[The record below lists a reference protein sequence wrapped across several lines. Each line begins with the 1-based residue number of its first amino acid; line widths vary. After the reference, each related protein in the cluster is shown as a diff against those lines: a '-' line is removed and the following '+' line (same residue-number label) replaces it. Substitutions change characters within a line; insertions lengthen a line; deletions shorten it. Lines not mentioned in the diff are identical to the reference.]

1 MKAIVQD
8 KYGEAEDVLR
18 LADIERPHIAADEV
32 LLRVHAAGLDRGV
45 WHIMAGLPYPIRLA
59 GYGVRAPKNPI
70 IGTDL
75 AGRVEAVGADVT
87 NLHVGDEVY
96 GAGHG
101 SFAEYARADAGKL
114 ARKPFN
120 LTFEQAAALPVSACT
135 ALQAVRDRA
144 KVQPGQ
150 RVLVI
155 GASGG
160 VGTYIVQ
167 IAKAL
172 GAVVTGVSS
181 AGKADLVR
189 ALGAERVIPYETEDF
204 AATDQRF
211 DVILDTGGMA
221 PLARLRRVLAPRGT
235 LVIVGGETGG
245 RLLGGSERALR
256 AMALSPFVGQ
266 RLGTFVAS
274 VKGDDLNELTALVE
288 SGQVKPIVDRTYPL
302 SEVAEAIRY
311 MQAGKAR
318 GKVVIT
324 VESGGT

>member
-1 MKAIVQD
+1 MKAMVQD

-18 LADIERPHIAADEV
+18 LADIERPQIAADEV
-32 LLRVHAAGLDRGV
+32 LLKVHAAGLDRGV

-59 GYGVRAPKNPI
+59 GYGVRAPKNPV
-70 IGTDL
+70 IGVDL

-87 NLHVGDEVY
+87 DVQIGDDVY
-96 GAGHG
+96 GVGHG
-101 SFAEYARADAGKL
+101 SFAEYSRAAADKIARM
-114 ARKPFN
+114 PSN

-160 VGTYIVQ
+160 VGTYLVQ
-167 IAKAL
+167 IAKAF
-172 GAVVTGVSS
+172 GATVTGVSS

-189 ALGAERVIPYETEDF
+189 SLGAERVVDYETEDF
-204 AATDQRF
+204 ATEGTLY

-221 PLARLRRVLAPRGT
+221 SLSRLRRALTPRGT

-256 AMALSPFVGQ
+256 AMAVSPFVGQ
-266 RLGTFVAS
+266 KLGTFVAS
-274 VKGDDLNELTALVE
+274 ANAKDLNELRALVE
-288 SGQVKPIVDRTYPL
+288 AGQVKPSVDRTYPL
-302 SEVAEAIRY
+302 SGVAEGIRY

-324 VESGGT
+324 IAQE

>member
-8 KYGEAEDVLR
+8 RYGEADDVLR
-18 LADIERPHIAADEV
+18 LDDIDRPQIGAHEV

-45 WHIMAGLPYPIRLA
+45 WHLMAGLPYPIRLA
-59 GYGVRAPKNPI
+59 GYGVRVPKNPV

-75 AGRVEAVGADVT
+75 AGRVEAVGVDVT
-87 NLHVGDEVY
+87 NVQIGDDVY
-96 GAGHG
+96 GAGQG
-101 SFAEYARADAGKL
+101 SFAEYSRADAVKL
-114 ARKPFN
+114 ARMPKN
-120 LTFEQAAALPVSACT
+120 LTFDQAAALPVSACT

-144 KVQPGQ
+144 HVQSGQ
-150 RVLVI
+150 QVLVI

-167 IAKAL
+167 IAKAR
-172 GAVVTGVSS
+172 GAVVTAVSS

-189 ALGAERVIPYETEDF
+189 ALGADRVITYETEDF
-204 AATDQRF
+204 ADAGTRF

-221 PLARLRRVLAPRGT
+221 SLGRLRRALTPHGT

-256 AMALSPFVGQ
+256 ALAVSPFVGQ
-266 RLGTFVAS
+266 KLGTFVAS
-274 VKGDDLNELTALVE
+274 VKADDLDELTALVE
-288 SGQVKPIVDRTYPL
+288 SGQVKPVVDRTYPL
-302 SEVAEAIRY
+302 SGAAEAIRY
-311 MQAGKAR
+311 MQAGLAR

-324 VESGGT
+324 MDQ

>member
-8 KYGEAEDVLR
+8 KYGEAADVLR
-18 LADIERPHIAADEV
+18 LDDIDRPQIAAHEV

-59 GYGVRAPKNPI
+59 GYGVRAPKNPV
-70 IGTDL
+70 IGTDV
-75 AGRVEAVGADVT
+75 AGRVEAVGAAVT
-87 NLHVGDEVY
+87 NVQIGDAVY

-101 SFAEYARADAGKL
+101 SFAEYSRADASKM
-114 ARKPFN
+114 ARKPNN

-135 ALQAVRDRA
+135 ALQAVRGRA

-150 RVLVI
+150 QVLVI

-189 ALGAERVIPYETEDF
+189 SLGAERVIAYETEDF
-204 AATDQRF
+204 ADAGKRF

-221 PLARLRRVLAPRGT
+221 SLTRLRHALAPRGT

-256 AMALSPFVGQ
+256 AIAVSPFIGQ
-266 RLGTFVAS
+266 KLGTFVAS
-274 VKGDDLNELTALVE
+274 VNADDLNELTALVE
-288 SGQVKPIVDRTYPL
+288 SGQVKPMVDRTYPL
-302 SEVAEAIRY
+302 SGVAEAIRY
-311 MQAGKAR
+311 MQAGQAR

-324 VESGGT
+324 MEQE